1 LPNIA
6 LSIANLSSKNL
17 LQKLLFQQLYLHY
30 SNLLNKIRELLNPTL
45 QKIGTI
51 FASTGVSANG
61 WSCLS
66 LCALTLAGITYATP
80 SFTADLSSFYLPVI
94 GSSLLLI
101 GGFFDIVDG
110 SVARTTKHLS
120 QKGSFLDSTGDRISE
135 SVIFI
140 GIALGNLAEPIWCM
154 VALSL
159 SFLVSYVRAKA
170 ESLGVELAGLGV
182 GERAERLLILAIV
195 GLVPIAN
202 AMEWAVIIVSLVA
215 GCTVVHRIVA
225 TSKKLSQFA
234 SRTSI

>member
-45 QKIGTI
+45 EKIGTV

-66 LCALTLAGITYATP
+66 LCALTLAGITYATA
-80 SFTADLSSFYLPVI
+80 SFTADLSWFYLPVI
-94 GSSLLLI
+94 GSFLLLI

-110 SVARTTKHLS
+110 SVARTTKHSS

-195 GLVPIAN
+195 SLVPIAN

>member
-1 LPNIA
+1 MQRRHLPQIWDGF
-6 LSIANLSSKNL
+6 I
-17 LQKLLFQQLYLHY
+17 YL
-30 SNLLNKIRELLNPTL
+30 R
-45 QKIGTI
+45 
-51 FASTGVSANG
+51 
-61 WSCLS
+61 W
-66 LCALTLAGITYATP
+66 
-80 SFTADLSSFYLPVI
+80 ADF
-94 GSSLLLI
+94 LLLI

-110 SVARTTKHLS
+110 SVARATKHS
-120 QKGSFLDSTGDRISE
+120 TQKGSFLDSTGDRISE

-140 GIALGNLAEPIWCM
+140 GIALGNLAQPIWCM

-195 GLVPIAN
+195 SLVPIAN
-202 AMEWAVIIVSLVA
+202 AMEWAIIIVALVA
-215 GCTVVHRIVA
+215 GCTVVHRMVA

>member
-1 LPNIA
+1 
-6 LSIANLSSKNL
+6 
-17 LQKLLFQQLYLHY
+17 
-30 SNLLNKIRELLNPTL
+30 TV
-45 QKIGTI
+45 

-61 WSCLS
+61 WTCLS
-66 LCALTLAGITYATP
+66 FCALTLAGIIYATA
-80 SFTADLSSFYLPVI
+80 SFTADVSWFYLPVI
-94 GSSLLLI
+94 SSFLLLI

-140 GIALGNLAEPIWCM
+140 GIAVGNLAEPIWCM

-159 SFLVSYVRAKA
+159 SLLVSYVRAKA
-170 ESLGVELAGLGV
+170 ESLGVELAGFGV

-202 AMEWAVIIVSLVA
+202 AMQWAVIIVSLVA
-215 GCTVVHRIVA
+215 ACTVIHRIVV